1 MNLLDLNKFSLAGLR
16 LVDTAASMNDMRFTP
31 DTDTLFFVAGDLK
44 SKGNDKYR
52 ASFLKGLAAAYPGA
66 HPVTIVNC
74 PCIGNVSGRL
84 IKTTVSKFGGVF
96 AKVDNV
102 STILVPACYRENK
115 LEFRGCGPSSLNLI
129 LNTPFSKPV
138 EIILNP
144 PISPVEATCVPM
156 HGHAS

>member
-96 AKVDNV
+96 AKVNNV
-102 STILVPACYRENK
+102 STIFVGAVNPKIAVEVTLDGRIEGTKICN
-115 LEFRGCGPSSLNLI
+115 FRRDEG
-129 LNTPFSKPV
+129 
-138 EIILNP
+138 
-144 PISPVEATCVPM
+144 
-156 HGHAS
+156 